1 MNRVPVYTDPYTIRT
16 MRQTTVRIDVGTHEV
31 LKDIARADGQPLHS
45 VLAEA
50 VEGLRRRRF
59 LEAVNHG
66 YEDARRSPGWEG
78 MLAERVEWD
87 YALADGLAEPRGVG
101 SRRPGGRARK
111 KGRPR

>member
-1 MNRVPVYTDPYTIRT
+1 V
-16 MRQTTVRIDVGTHEV
+16 RQTTVRIDEETHGV
-31 LKDIARADGQPLHS
+31 LKRIARAEGQPLHS

-59 LEAVNHG
+59 LEAVNQG

-78 MLAERVEWD
+78 ILAERAEWD
-87 YALADGLAEPRGVG
+87 YALADGLAEPRRSG
-101 SRRPGGRARK
+101 SRRPRSGTRK